1 MSMLSVVHYCE
12 NCLYNQRSTL
22 LVYLLSVVLY
32 CENFFFKQPKE
43 QLTGVFVI
51 CSSLM

>member
-22 LVYLLSVVLY
+22 LVSLLSVVHY
-32 CENFFFKQPKE
+32 YENVLQPKE
-43 QLTGVFVI
+43 HLTGVFVI
-51 CSSLM
+51 GSSLL